1 MNLWRKFESVVKP
14 WMIVVLFILVLLFGF
29 YKESKA
35 ESVVSVELGP
45 TLLSGEFSEG
55 AALIVNQT
63 WDERWRLGMGYISE
77 QKVTPR
83 REAETSV
90 RANLFVHGQRIV
102 SITDRIDLGLGVGYF
117 NAKTRWN
124 GSNFTASLSIEYS
137 FSDRWGVN
145 FRHWSNAGS
154 ATPNMGQDVFTAVW
168 RF

>member
-1 MNLWRKFESVVKP
+1 
-14 WMIVVLFILVLLFGF
+14 MIVVLFILVLLFGL

-63 WDERWRLGMGYISE
+63 WDEKWRLGMGYVSE

-83 REAETSV
+83 HEPETDV

-102 SITDRIDLGLGVGYF
+102 GITDKLDLGLGVAYF

-124 GSNFTASLSIEYS
+124 GSNFVASMSIEYS
-137 FSDRWGVN
+137 LSDRLGIN

-154 ATPNMGQDVFTAVW
+154 ASPNMGQDLFTIGY
-168 RF
+168 RFR